1 MRHVQKTG
9 HVACMHIAQVGTP
22 RRGEATQCRGVG
34 AFPCRRSFHVHD
46 AARDTPQHARS
57 MCTHQHA
64 HNTHQTT
71 DVARTPE
78 TITDAS
84 GSVLHTL
91 SVPRLVRPL
100 STPSRAAP
108 VFDAAQ
114 SRFITILL
122 LSKEN
127 CNKPLFHESPESWSL
142 QRQTSLLSQP
152 ASQRRWKHSA
162 EWQARRTPRLLAAC
176 GSDFGRHLR

>member
-71 DVARTPE
+71 DVARTRE

-108 VFDAAQ
+108 VFDPAQ
-114 SRFITILL
+114 SWFITI
-122 LSKEN
+122 N
-127 CNKPLFHESPESWSL
+127 HFFHE
-142 QRQTSLLSQP
+142 RQTSLLSQP
-152 ASQRRWKHSA
+152 ASQQHSA

-176 GSDFGRHLR
+176 GSSFGRHLR

>member
-71 DVARTPE
+71 DVARTRE

-108 VFDAAQ
+108 VFDPAQ
-114 SRFITILL
+114 SWFITI
-122 LSKEN
+122 N
-127 CNKPLFHESPESWSL
+127 HFFHE
-142 QRQTSLLSQP
+142 RQTSSACCHSRQ
-152 ASQRRWKHSA
+152 ASGV
-162 EWQARRTPRLLAAC
+162 
-176 GSDFGRHLR
+176 GSTQLNGRHDAPRACLPRVVAVLGDTCDRSQNVTGR